1 MSYANDSYR
10 HTINRKQILEMK
22 GFLVRNRK
30 GYRMDLPVPKEGT
43 GRGVIVGET
52 VGADVILAE
61 NEHTVVSCIYSQV
74 RVTV

>member
-1 MSYANDSYR
+1 
-10 HTINRKQILEMK
+10 
-22 GFLVRNRK
+22 
-30 GYRMDLPVPKEGT
+30 MDFPVPEEGA